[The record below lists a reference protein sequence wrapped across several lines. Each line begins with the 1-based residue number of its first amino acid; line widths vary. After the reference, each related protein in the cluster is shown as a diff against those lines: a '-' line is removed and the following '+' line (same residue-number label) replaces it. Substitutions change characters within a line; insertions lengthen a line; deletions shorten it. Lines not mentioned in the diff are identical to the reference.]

1 MVGGIC
7 LKIAFISPYE
17 ELKNLVNETSK
28 EVGINVDA
36 FIGSFKDGASIAE
49 KLEEEGYNII
59 ISRGATFHNIKEVV
73 NIPVVNCDITSF
85 DIIYALSYAAKFS
98 RKIALIIHE
107 KVKFNK
113 NVISKAL
120 GIDLIYKTS
129 YKNFN
134 EAKKLVEEAKK
145 DGAEVIIGG
154 ITSKKYAEKIGLKGI
169 LIKNSPETI
178 SFVLKK
184 AVEMID
190 ATKKEMI
197 EKKRLSHI
205 LEFSHEGII
214 VTNEKGVVTF
224 FNPSAEEIMKIKAE
238 DIIGKRVDEYIPTT
252 ELYKVIETGSS
263 QLGKIQKIKNTKI
276 LTNRIPIL
284 INDEVQGVVATFQDI
299 NKIQDYE
306 FQIRKELSHKG
317 LISKY
322 KFENY
327 VGGCKKTKELI
338 FKAKIYAESDSTILI
353 SGESGT
359 GKEILAQSIH
369 SYSRRRENPFVAI
382 NCSAIAENLLESELF
397 GYEEGSFT
405 GAVKGGKMGVFEL
418 AHKGTIFLDEIGS
431 MPKKLQSTLL
441 RTLQEKEVRRIGSDR
456 VIKVDVRVIAATN
469 NNLIEEVEKNNFRKD
484 LYYRLNVLKLN
495 TYPLRERIQD
505 IKPLFEYFTSIHMNK
520 IINIDSKLEE
530 QLKNYHWP
538 GNVRELGN
546 FVERVVLLHDTV
558 DIHEIFD
565 EFVKEG
571 EIKDINLNQ
580 INKDIIKVK
589 RGTLEDMEKEIIEKL
604 HLEFKN
610 KTMLAEKLG
619 ISRTTLW
626 KKMK

>member
-1 MVGGIC
+1 MV
-7 LKIAFISPYE
+7 E
-17 ELKNLVNETSK
+17 
-28 EVGINVDA
+28 
-36 FIGSFKDGASIAE
+36 
-49 KLEEEGYNII
+49 
-59 ISRGATFHNIKEVV
+59 
-73 NIPVVNCDITSF
+73 
-85 DIIYALSYAAKFS
+85 
-98 RKIALIIHE
+98 
-107 KVKFNK
+107 
-113 NVISKAL
+113 
-120 GIDLIYKTS
+120 
-129 YKNFN
+129 
-134 EAKKLVEEAKK
+134 
-145 DGAEVIIGG
+145 
-154 ITSKKYAEKIGLKGI
+154 
-169 LIKNSPETI
+169 
-178 SFVLKK
+178 
-184 AVEMID
+184 

-214 VTNEKGVVTF
+214 VTNEKGLVTF

-252 ELYKVIETGSS
+252 ELYKVIKTGES

-284 INDEVQGVVATFQDI
+284 INEEVQGVVATFQDI

-306 FQIRKELSHKG
+306 FEIRKELSHKG
-317 LISKY
+317 LTSKY
-322 KFENY
+322 TFDNY
-327 VGGCKKTKELI
+327 VGKCKKTKELI
-338 FKAKIYAESDSTILI
+338 SKAKIYAESDSTILI

-369 SYSRRRENPFVAI
+369 SYSRRNRNPFVAI

-431 MPKKLQSTLL
+431 MPINLQTSLL

-456 VIKVDVRVIAATN
+456 IIKVDVRVIAATN
-469 NNLIEEVEKNNFRKD
+469 NNLIEEVVNNRFRKD
-484 LYYRLNVLKLN
+484 LYYRLNVLKLD
-495 TYPLRERIQD
+495 TYPLRERKED
-505 IKPLFEYFTSIHMNK
+505 IKPLFQYFVSIHMNK
-520 IINIDSKLEE
+520 TLSIDKKLEE

-546 FVERVVLLHDTV
+546 FVERVVLLNDTV
-558 DIHEIFD
+558 DIHEIFN
-565 EFVKEG
+565 EFVREG
-571 EIKDINLNQ
+571 EFKSLQLNNT
-580 INKDIIKVK
+580 NKDVLEINI
-589 RGTLEDMEKEIIEKL
+589 GTLEDMEKQIINNL
-604 HLEFKN
+604 HREYRN
-610 KTMLAEKLG
+610 KTMLAENLG